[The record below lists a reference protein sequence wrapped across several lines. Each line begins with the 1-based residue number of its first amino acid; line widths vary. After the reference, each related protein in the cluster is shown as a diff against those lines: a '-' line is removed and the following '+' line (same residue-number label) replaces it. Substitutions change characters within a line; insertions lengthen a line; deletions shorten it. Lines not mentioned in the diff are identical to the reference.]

1 VAGEEKTMKRAQ
13 TLFVFATLSVLPIV
27 GVTADA
33 PPEAAPDVFATLRGL
48 DYTNKTEVGYMI
60 FQVTCIRCHGNPAV
74 PRAPSQG
81 ALMRLSA
88 QKIYDSLNSGEMAP
102 VVGSKLSEGGRR
114 AVAESLSG
122 QRLGNAALGE
132 AAHMPNR
139 CTDNPEFS
147 EPANAAMWNG
157 WGADTANSRFQ
168 PASAAGLDAK
178 SISHL
183 TLRWAFGFP
192 NSTSAYAQTAVRFGR
207 LYVGTDTGFVY
218 SLNARSG
225 CVYWSFK
232 AKDGVRTAMT
242 LARIGTHAGKVEAVF
257 FGDRRGNLYAVDAR
271 RGRALWSTHV
281 AEHFTQRIT
290 AAPTYYKGRL
300 YVPISSWE
308 EIDASDLAYEC
319 CRSVGAVASVNANTG
334 RVIWKTPVIPGRPKP
349 LARNEQGVQQWGP
362 AGGSVWNSPTIDPL
376 RKAVYFGT
384 GDGTTYPAA
393 PTTDAVVALDLKS
406 GRVLWSHQVYT
417 GDSFLGGCSVPH
429 RSNCPKVVGPDF
441 DIPASPVLVAL
452 PDGQRRL
459 IVGTKPGDVLALDP
473 DKGGAVVWKASA
485 PERKPT
491 AEENSVVPVAGI
503 LWGFSVDQ
511 EKAYFGLGITG
522 VVALKLTSGERA
534 WTSPL
539 DSNRKV
545 SYWSANTSI
554 PGVVLQG
561 GSDGRIYALS
571 SADGHVLWT
580 FETARD
586 FETVN
591 HVKARGG
598 SIIGGGPVA
607 ADGMVFVGS
616 GYAVL
621 GGTPGNVLLAFAP
634 E

>member
-1 VAGEEKTMKRAQ
+1 MKRAQ
-13 TLFVFATLSVLPIV
+13 TLFVFAVLSVLPIL
-27 GVTADA
+27 GITADA
-33 PPEAAPDVFATLRGL
+33 PPTAVPDVFARLRSL
-48 DYTNKTEVGYMI
+48 DYSDKAELGYAI
-60 FQVTCIRCHGNPAV
+60 FELTCTRCHGNPAV
-74 PRAPSQG
+74 QRAPSQA

-88 QKIYDSLNSGEMAP
+88 QRIYDSLTSGVMAP
-102 VVGSKLSEGGRR
+102 VVGNKLGEGARR
-114 AVAESLSG
+114 AVAEGLSG
-122 QRLGNAALGE
+122 QRLGDAALGD

-139 CTDNPEFS
+139 CTDNPKLV
-147 EPANAAMWNG
+147 EPANAGVWNG
-157 WGADTANSRFQ
+157 WGVDTANSRFQ
-168 PASAAGLDAK
+168 PASAAGLNAQ

-192 NSTSAYAQTAVRFGR
+192 NSGSAYAQPAVRFGR
-207 LYVGTDTGFVY
+207 LYVGADTGFVY

-242 LARIGTHAGKVEAVF
+242 LARIGTPAGDVQAVF

-271 RGRALWSTHV
+271 HGRALWSSHV
-281 AEHFTQRIT
+281 AEGPTQRIT
-290 AAPTYYKGRL
+290 AAPTYYQGRL

-308 EIDASDLAYEC
+308 EIGASDLAYPC

-334 RVIWKTPVIPGRPKP
+334 HVIWKTPVIPGRPKP
-349 LARNEQGVQQWGP
+349 LGRNEQGVQQWGP

-393 PTTDAVVALDLKS
+393 PTTDAVMALDMKS
-406 GRVLWSHQVYT
+406 GRVLWSHQVQKE
-417 GDSFLGGCSVPH
+417 DSYLGGCSVPH
-429 RSNCPKVVGPDF
+429 PSNCPKVVGPDW

-459 IVGTKPGDVLALDP
+459 IVGTKTGDVLALDP
-473 DKGGAVVWKASA
+473 NKGGAVVWKAFA
-485 PERKPT
+485 PDRKATPDDT
-491 AEENSVVPVAGI
+491 SGVPGI
-503 LWGFSVDQ
+503 LWGFSADPEQ
-511 EKAYFGLGITG
+511 AYFGLGITG
-522 VVALKLTSGERA
+522 VVALKLTSGARA

-545 SYWSANTSI
+545 SYASANTSI
-554 PGVVLQG
+554 QGVVLQG
-561 GSDGRIYALS
+561 GSDGSVHALS
-571 SADGHVLWT
+571 TADGHMLWT

-586 FETVN
+586 FATVN
-591 HVKARGG
+591 QVKARGG
-598 SIIGGGPVA
+598 SISVGGPVA
-607 ADGMVFVGS
+607 AGGMLFVGS
-616 GYAVL
+616 GYAIL